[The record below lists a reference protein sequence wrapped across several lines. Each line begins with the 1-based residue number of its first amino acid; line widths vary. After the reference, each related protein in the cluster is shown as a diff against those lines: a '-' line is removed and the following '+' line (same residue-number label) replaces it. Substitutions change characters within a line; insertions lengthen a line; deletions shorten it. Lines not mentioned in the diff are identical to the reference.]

1 SYESCATASRRR
13 SSGGDEE
20 HMNKMQR
27 RRIWRPIVYIL
38 LFGWTIIALFP
49 LYWLLIT
56 SFKQPI
62 AVFQGPKYL
71 PWIDFKPTLNAWKFL
86 LTGPAHAAVLRD
98 WRNSAIEAITS
109 AVLAVGIGSM
119 AGYALT
125 RFQYKIKFLR
135 WKNSDIA
142 FWIISQRMLPPVVV
156 VLPFL
161 IMYRFVGMVD
171 TYLGMILAYTVFN
184 LPFAV
189 WIMRDFFANLPVDLE
204 ESALI
209 EGASRFKAFRLIVIP
224 LAAPGLVATFLFC
237 MMFAWNDYLFALM
250 LTFSRASTLPMYI
263 AGEGTQSY
271 GPQWWYL
278 SALSLMAVV
287 PMMIV
292 AVFVERFISRGLVVG
307 AIK

>member
-1 SYESCATASRRR
+1 MYKTRNWKKRTGR
-13 SSGGDEE
+13 
-20 HMNKMQR
+20 
-27 RRIWRPIVYIL
+27 VVTYIL
-38 LFGWTIIALFP
+38 LFAWALVALFP
-49 LYWLLIT
+49 LYWLAIT

-86 LTGPAHAAVLRD
+86 LTGPGHAAVLRD

-109 AVLAVGIGSM
+109 AALAVAIGSL
-119 AGYALT
+119 AGYGLT
-125 RFQYKIKFLR
+125 RFSYRVPVLKWR
-135 WKNSDIA
+135 NRDIA

-161 IMYRFVGMVD
+161 IMYRFMRLVD
-171 TYLGMILAYTVFN
+171 TYLGMILAYTIFN

-189 WIMRDFFANLPVDLE
+189 WIIRDFFATLPLELE

-209 EGASRFKAFRLIVIP
+209 EGASRLKAFRLIVLP

-287 PMMIV
+287 PMSIV
-292 AVFVERFISRGLVVG
+292 AVLVERYINRGLVVG